1 MSERRNRILLDMVRF
16 MMFFT
21 DLSLLFWGYVLEIVV
36 FILNRVSFKFVETI
50 SYELWF
56 GKKFKQLFLKVW
68 SCDVYVK
75 KF

>member
-1 MSERRNRILLDMVRF
+1 
-16 MMFFT
+16 MMFFI

-36 FILNRVSFKFVETI
+36 FILNRVLLKFVETI

-56 GKKFKQLFLKVW
+56 GKKFKLSFFKVW
-68 SCDVYVK
+68 GCDVYVK